1 MFHNLAVKTTAFL
14 KIMKAEQQCLKTN
27 LGLVCITH
35 SEEVRYKT
43 TTRKNLL
50 SLDEAAQREKLRT
63 IYTENILRLR
73 KAIEFCL
80 AKNIN
85 LYRMTSALFPF
96 SDEAMGAEILEEFAD
111 ELAEIGTNAIERG
124 LRLVLHPDQYVV
136 LSSDSESV
144 VENSIKILRVHAK
157 TMDLLKQPRSEWAAM
172 TVHGGKSDRSDRM
185 VENILKLP
193 EEIRS
198 RIVLENDEHAYSSDE
213 ILDICRRANVPM
225 VFDAHHHICHEKLED
240 YNNESI
246 EKTFYAARETWK
258 NPDYQMVH
266 ISNGRE
272 KFGDRAHS
280 DLIFTMPD
288 VFRFAPW
295 IEVEAKHKEL
305 AIEKL
310 QTEWL
315 ENEAEARA

>member
-1 MFHNLAVKTTAFL
+1 METVR
-14 KIMKAEQQCLKTN
+14 QCLKTN
-27 LGLVCITH
+27 LGLVCITN
-35 SEEVRYKT
+35 SDEVRYKT

-50 SLDEAAQREKLRT
+50 SLDESAQREKLRT
-63 IYTENILRLR
+63 IYAENISRLK
-73 KAIEFCL
+73 KAVEFCL
-80 AKNIN
+80 SKNIN

-96 SDEAMGAEILEEFAD
+96 SDEAMGAEILAEFTD
-111 ELAEIGTNAIERG
+111 ELAEIGIDAMTRG
-124 LRLVLHPDQYVV
+124 LRLVLHPDQFVV

-144 VENSIKILRVHAK
+144 VENSIKILRMHAK

-172 TVHGGKSDRSDRM
+172 TIHGGKSDRSDRM

-225 VFDAHHHICHEKLED
+225 VFDAHHHICHENLED
-240 YNNESI
+240 YNHESV

-258 NPDYQMVH
+258 NPELQMVH

-310 QTEWL
+310 QAEWL
-315 ENEAEARA
+315 DSRA